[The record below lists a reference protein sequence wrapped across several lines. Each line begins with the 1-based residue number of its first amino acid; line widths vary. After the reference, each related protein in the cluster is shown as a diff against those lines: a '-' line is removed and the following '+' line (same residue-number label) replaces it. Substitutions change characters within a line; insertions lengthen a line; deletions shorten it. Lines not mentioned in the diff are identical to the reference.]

1 MRPYFEVIMLL
12 KEASRQFKLPLDD
25 LKAMEKEGLLSEP
38 LDDQSINNLAF
49 LRYLWNNPVW
59 LRRQLSRM
67 NAKAR
72 LLFVRTVEFSK
83 VETYIFSR
91 YFNAPRGRHIEVGSV
106 ASELTRYY
114 GIPITGE
121 LIRKIHAMRRK
132 AQDARYYDRVK
143 KRNAALQNPEPP
155 GD

>member
-1 MRPYFEVIMLL
+1 MRPYFEVTMLL
-12 KEASRQFKLPLDD
+12 KEASRQFKLPLGD

-49 LRYLWNNPVW
+49 LRHLWNNPFW
-59 LRRQLSRM
+59 LRQQLSRM
-67 NAKAR
+67 NTKAR

-83 VETYIFSR
+83 METYIFSR
-91 YFNAPRGRHIEVGSV
+91 YYNAPRGRHIEVGTV
-106 ASELTRYY
+106 ASELARYY
-114 GIPITGE
+114 GVSVTAD
-121 LIRKIHAMRRK
+121 LIRTVYSMRRK

-143 KRNAALQNPEPP
+143 KRNAALQNPQPS